1 MAAPQ
6 NLTDTMVD
14 WAENGLHTCLSSGL
28 RVCFAVIGISAHIY
42 ASVLKIVKE

>member
-6 NLTDTMVD
+6 ILTDTMVD
-14 WAENGLHTCLSSGL
+14 WAENGLHASSGL